1 MKKYNEYTDN
11 EKKQLIKKFYT
22 NENKSFQDIALLLN
36 TYPNKIRRDA
46 IKFEIKI
53 RDKSAAQKNA
63 LNTGKHCHPT
73 KGKSRP
79 ESVKNKIGQGV
90 MVSWESLSDQELKK
104 RKNKAKDNWD
114 QLSDDEK
121 ANMLQKANEAVR
133 SASKT
138 GSKLEKFLA
147 QKLIGDGY
155 KIQFHQEQTLVNT
168 KLQIDIVIPSINVAI
183 EVDGPSHFSPVWGDD
198 SLKRNIK
205 YDEKKTGLIL
215 GKGFYLI
222 RIKQTKDYSVSRS
235 NLIYDK
241 LIHILD
247 DIKTNNVKNK
257 IISITDY

>member
-1 MKKYNEYTDN
+1 
-11 EKKQLIKKFYT
+11 
-22 NENKSFQDIALLLN
+22 
-36 TYPNKIRRDA
+36 
-46 IKFEIKI
+46 
-53 RDKSAAQKNA
+53 
-63 LNTGKHCHPT
+63 
-73 KGKSRP
+73 
-79 ESVKNKIGQGV
+79 
-90 MVSWESLSDQELKK
+90 VSWESLSDQELKK